1 MMQSVEALQ
10 PYIGQ
15 ITFGGLAGFVA
26 GYALKKVGKLAALLL
41 GLFFIGLQVM
51 AYYGLVQI
59 DWTRIQASVD
69 PLLGKEQ
76 LQGLWQNLVHVLTY
90 NAPFAGGFVA
100 GLLLGLKKG

>member
-1 MMQSVEALQ
+1 MEALQ

-26 GYALKKVGKLAALLL
+26 GYALKKVSKLAALVL

-51 AYYGLVQI
+51 AYYGFIEI

-69 PLLGKEQ
+69 PLLEEDR
-76 LQGLWQNLVHVLTY
+76 LRTLWQRLLDVLTY
-90 NAPFAGGFVA
+90 NAPFAGGFVT
-100 GLLLGLKKG
+100 GLVLGLKRG